1 MTHNTLAAA
10 PGLPRSERIRWLE
23 QYDWWL
29 LSALASLL
37 AIGIIIVFSASY
49 YEGLLRAVPD
59 GFYFLKRQLLWLIVG
74 LAVFLVAA
82 AGPHRIWQSLS
93 PAMFIVAC
101 LGLIT
106 VLAVG
111 TRAFGS
117 QRLLFGASVQTS
129 EIMKIVM
136 IFYTSHWLDSKGEKL
151 RDNHTGLYPFSLFTA
166 CVAIL
171 LVMQPDFT
179 MAILISTTAFALFF
193 LASRNLWQSLLV
205 GSLFAILLIVAMA
218 TLYSYVPERILDF
231 KESFAD
237 PVNSTSWQERNTT
250 RAAVRGGLF
259 GTGLGQGEMKTLWL
273 VLPWT
278 DSVFA
283 VISEETGF
291 TGSIAVVGLY
301 AVIAWRGLSIA
312 ARATTLFRQLSAV
325 GLIFMLMTQALLH
338 VCVVL
343 NITPVTGMTLPFI
356 SFGGSSL
363 VTWLGAMGVLVNID
377 HTTRIQANP

>member
-10 PGLPRSERIRWLE
+10 PGLHRSARIRWLE

-37 AIGIIIVFSASY
+37 AVGIIMVFSASY
-49 YEGLLRAVPD
+49 YEGLLRAAPD
-59 GFYFLKRQLLWLIVG
+59 GLYFLKRQVLWLVAG
-74 LAVFLVAA
+74 LTVFLVAA
-82 AGPHRIWQSLS
+82 AVPHRIWQSLS

-101 LGLIT
+101 LGLIA
-106 VLAVG
+106 VLTVG

-117 QRLLFGASVQTS
+117 QRLLFGASFQPS
-129 EIMKIVM
+129 EVMKIVM

-151 RDNHTGLYPFSLFTA
+151 RDNNTGLYPFSLFTA
-166 CVAIL
+166 FVAIL
-171 LVMQPDFT
+171 LVMQPDIT

-193 LASRNLWQSLLV
+193 LASRNLRQLLWV
-205 GSLFAILLIVAMA
+205 GILFAVLIVAAA
-218 TLYSYVPERILDF
+218 TLYPYMTERILDF
-231 KESFAD
+231 RDSFAD
-237 PVNSTSWQERNTT
+237 PLNSASWQERNTA

-259 GTGLGQGEMKTLWL
+259 GTGPGQGEMKTLWV

-278 DSVFA
+278 DSIFA
-283 VISEETGF
+283 VIGEETGF
-291 TGSIAVVGLY
+291 AGSIAVIGLY
-301 AVIAWRGLSIA
+301 AVIAWRGLTIA
-312 ARATTLFRQLSAV
+312 ARATTLFRQLTAV

-343 NITPVTGMTLPFI
+343 NITPVTGMTLPFV

-377 HTTRIQANP
+377 HTTRIQVHP